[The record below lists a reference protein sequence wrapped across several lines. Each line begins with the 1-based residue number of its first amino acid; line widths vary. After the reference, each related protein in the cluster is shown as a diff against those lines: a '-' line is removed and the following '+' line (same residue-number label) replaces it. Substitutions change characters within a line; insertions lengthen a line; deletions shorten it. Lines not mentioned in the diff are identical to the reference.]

1 MASLQFENV
10 HKYYYSGKALVHAV
24 RDLTLDVADGE
35 IVSILGPSGCGKSS
49 TMRMIAGLEQITEG
63 SIFFDRVKVNDM
75 SPAERKV
82 ALAFESYAL
91 YQHFTVRENISYC
104 LKVGKCGKA
113 EMEETVRWISQLF
126 GITDILDSKPSQLSG
141 GQQQLVS
148 LARALVRRPSVTL
161 LDEPISHLD
170 TQTRL
175 AISLKIRLI
184 HNTTGLTMIYVTH
197 NQEEALAIADRIMV
211 MSNGEVQQVGDRIE
225 IIKKPKNLFVAGFVG
240 EPSMNF
246 IRCGISRDASG
257 QMHVR
262 SADGAF
268 TAGVR
273 KEVSAG
279 IAAGDRK
286 ELILGIRPIDLHLR
300 PRGEGFSAISGGVGY
315 FEFLGEKANLKV
327 ELGKDTSVLAVVDPG
342 IDARKGD
349 SLTLYY
355 DPRSIHYFDPHSQE
369 RIESGD

>member
-10 HKYYYSGKALVHAV
+10 NKYYYSSKTLVHAV
-24 RDLTLDVADGE
+24 QDLNLDVADGE

-63 SIFFDRVKVNDM
+63 TISFDKVRVNDM

-91 YQHFTVRENISYC
+91 YQHFTVRENIAYC
-104 LKVGKCGKA
+104 LKCDRSAKA
-113 EMEETVRWISQLF
+113 DIEKTVSWISELF
-126 GITDILDSKPSQLSG
+126 GIQGILDMKPSQLSG

-175 AISLKIRLI
+175 AISLKIRQI
-184 HNTTGLTMIYVTH
+184 HNATGLTMVYVTH

-211 MSNGEVQQVGDRIE
+211 MNYGAMQQVGDRIE

-246 IRCGISRDASG
+246 IRCEVSRGPGGGMQA
-257 QMHVR
+257 R

-268 TAGVR
+268 TV
-273 KEVSAG
+273 EV
-279 IAAGDRK
+279 DRK
-286 ELILGIRPIDLHLR
+286 VSSHVTASGGKELVIGLRPIDMHLR
-300 PRGEGFSAISGGVGY
+300 PLGEGFPVLSGTVGY
-315 FEFLGEKANLKV
+315 FEFLGEKANVKV
-327 ELGKDTSVLAVVDPG
+327 ALGKDTTVLAVVDPEV
-342 IDARKGD
+342 DAKKGD
-349 SLTLYY
+349 PFSLYY
-355 DPRSIHYFDPHSQE
+355 DPSSLHFFDPQTQE
-369 RIESGD
+369 RIEN